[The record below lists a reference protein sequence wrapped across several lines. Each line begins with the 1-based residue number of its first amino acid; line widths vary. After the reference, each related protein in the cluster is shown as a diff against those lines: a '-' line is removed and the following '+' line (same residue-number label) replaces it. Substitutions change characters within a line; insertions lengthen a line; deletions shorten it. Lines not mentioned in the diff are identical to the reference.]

1 MNKPTVLRNSA
12 EKSIVLGIALKIY
25 YEQGDWVSNAEFLD
39 KLDVEYDAIHKPRE
53 ARSGGQAIAKFKPVL
68 YYSLLDSKREGGDN
82 YYRINEDGKKFY
94 EAFAAGDEDSMV
106 AILFKSIATGS
117 FGFNN
122 RAVPNSDS
130 PIEPPKV
137 CLLASLLL
145 DGISRYE
152 YAYALEQLSLGERTF
167 EEILVKIKLARSIGE
182 RLEMSDYAKNNYADD
197 KGILLLVQSGLLYD
211 ENGLRKIPSKY
222 ATRYR
227 QILES
232 LSIINA
238 NYQAG
243 LAVSAGTDSEDE
255 HDESIQEEFKY
266 FLEHC
271 VKVST
276 GYTMLSEATANSYFT
291 GINGLT
297 KYIQKIDS
305 TISSAFEITNPV
317 KAKTILVDGVL
328 NDQEFLNYDS
338 DKGNNRYKNSLFQ
351 YVCFLE
357 ARDYFFNRA
366 NLNKSKNMFSFFF
379 DERVATDYRRYVNA
393 FMTKPFVLLAGISG
407 TGKSQIVRKFAQATD
422 DIDKF
427 ENESDRWNIHKPENF
442 ELIQVKPNWHNSLD
456 VVGYKSNINGAHYE
470 FTPFVEFVAKAWM
483 NPKTPFFLCLDEMNL
498 APVEQYF
505 AEYLSAI
512 ESRSFDKKTKQY
524 ETDPII
530 KPFNEFGETMSKQMI
545 DHLLGN
551 KVCEQKT
558 ELEKRFREKGLTLPQ
573 NLIVMGT
580 VNMDETT
587 CSFSRKVLDRAMSI
601 EMNEVDFKNCITPSP
616 TDNPPVMVEDNFQLI
631 SRPIKSITVIDG
643 NENVVF
649 NRTLLST
656 QEAESVVAYLNDIN
670 LLLEGTPFKLG
681 YRACNEALL
690 YVRASKESSHGED
703 FMGHALD
710 EFTTMK
716 ILSRIEGEDS
726 KLSIEEGDG
735 RIEGLGLS
743 KADVT
748 DSRYNEINL
757 LSCLKAIIKKHVK
770 TDGTSIRKIDEMNAI
785 LHRDHFVSYWG

>member
-12 EKSIVLGIALKIY
+12 EKEIVLGIALKIY
-25 YEQGDWVSNAEFLD
+25 YQKGDWVSNSDFLD
-39 KLDVEYDAIHKPRE
+39 KLDTEYDAIHKQRE
-53 ARSGGQAIAKFKPVL
+53 SRTGGQAIAKFKPVL
-68 YYSLLDSKREGGDN
+68 YYSLLDSKRENGEN
-82 YYRINEDGKKFY
+82 YFRINDAGKKFY
-94 EAFAAGDEDSMV
+94 EAFVKDDDDTMASILLAA
-106 AILFKSIATGS
+106 IRTGN

-130 PIEPPKV
+130 PIDPPKV
-137 CLLASLLL
+137 CLLSSLIL

-152 YAYALEQLSLGERTF
+152 YAYILEQLAERKLST
-167 EEILVKIKLARSIGE
+167 EEIFTRVRMARQAGEKLD
-182 RLEMSDYAKNNYADD
+182 MSDYARNNFADD
-197 KGILLLVQSGLLYD
+197 KGILLLVQAGLLYD
-211 ENGLRKIPSKY
+211 DNGLRKIPAKFIEE
-222 ATRYR
+222 YR
-227 QILES
+227 STFES
-232 LSIINA
+232 LTFLNP
-238 NYQAG
+238 NYQSG
-243 LAVSAGTDSEDE
+243 LAVVAGESESEEQD
-255 HDESIQEEFKY
+255 DDIQNEFKY

-276 GYTMLSEATANSYFT
+276 GYSMLSEATAISYVT

-297 KYIQKIDS
+297 KYIQKVAP
-305 TISSAFEITNPV
+305 TINSGFEITSPEL
-317 KAKTILVDGVL
+317 AKTILIDGVL
-328 NDQEFLNYDS
+328 NDQDFLDYDS
-338 DKGNNRYKNSLFQ
+338 DKGNNRYKNALYQ
-351 YVCFLE
+351 YVCFLA
-357 ARDYFFNRA
+357 ARSYFLNLA
-366 NLNKSKNMFSFFF
+366 NINKSKNMFSFFF

-427 ENESDRWNIHKPENF
+427 DNDSDRWNLHKPVNF

-470 FTPFVEFVAKAWM
+470 FTPFVEFIAKAWM

-530 KPFNEFGETMSKQMI
+530 KPFKEFGDKMAKEMVN
-545 DHLLGN
+545 HLLGE
-551 KVCEQKT
+551 KVFEQKQA
-558 ELEKRFREKGLTLPQ
+558 LEERFLEKGLTLPQ

-601 EMNEVDFKNCITPSP
+601 EMNEVNFDNCIAPSP
-616 TDNPPVMVEDNFQLI
+616 TDNPPVMVEDNNQLI
-631 SRPIKSITVIDG
+631 VRPIKSITVIDG
-643 NENVVF
+643 NEDVDSS
-649 NRTLLST
+649 RTLLT
-656 QEAESVVAYLNDIN
+656 AEEATAVVSYLNDVN
-670 LLLEGTPFKLG
+670 KLFEGTPFKLG

-690 YVRASKESSHGED
+690 YARASKESSHGEA
-703 FMGHALD
+703 FMGKALD

-726 KLSIEEGDG
+726 KLSIEEGDK
-735 RIEGLGLS
+735 RIVDLNLS
-743 KADVT
+743 KTEMT

-757 LSCLKAIIKKHVK
+757 LSCLKAIIKKHISE
-770 TDGTSIRKIDEMNAI
+770 DGISVRKIDEMNAI